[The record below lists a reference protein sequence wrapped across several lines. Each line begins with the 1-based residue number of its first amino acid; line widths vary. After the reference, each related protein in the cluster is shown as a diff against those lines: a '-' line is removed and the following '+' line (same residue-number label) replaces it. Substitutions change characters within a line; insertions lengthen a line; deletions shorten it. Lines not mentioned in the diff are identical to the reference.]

1 MLIGHNSL
9 HLKYFV
15 YSIVSICAWEQN
27 SKEIGF
33 FVVEKIGN
41 DSTVAMLSLIVPA
54 TIIEL
59 SSCKVW

>member
-27 SKEIGF
+27 SKDIGIC
-33 FVVEKIGN
+33 VVEMIGN
-41 DSTVAMLSLIVPA
+41 DSTVATLSLIVTT
-54 TIIEL
+54 TII
-59 SSCKVW
+59 